1 MIFNGFKYVALSAS
15 LAAALAVSSCGSSG
29 SDGDARDGKLEYEP
43 SVNEVEVITLRSQP
57 FSRQLVANGRLSAAR
72 RISMSFRSPGVIAGI
87 DAENGRQVSA
97 GDRIAF
103 QDARDRELELESAR
117 IALDKAALDYYDVL
131 AGQGYAARDTV
142 SVPENV
148 REMARMRSGYDA
160 ALVSLKKAEL
170 ECRGSVLY
178 APFDGKVADIKLHA
192 FDMSGS
198 DPFCTLV
205 DDSSFDVD
213 FTVLESEYPFL
224 EKGLVVRVSPFSMD
238 GKELEGRIVSIN
250 PTVDKNGQIAVKA
263 TVKNDGS
270 LIDGMN
276 VRVVVERIMPSMLVV
291 PKNAVVIRDNLEVL
305 FRYSEGKA
313 VWTYVNV
320 LMSNSESH
328 AVQAN
333 EDRGADLSEGDT
345 VIVSGNL
352 NIADGSEVTIMK

>member
-1 MIFNGFKYVALSAS
+1 MIFDGFKHIALSS
-15 LAAALAVSSCGSSG
+15 LLAAALAVSSCGSSG
-29 SDGDARDGKLEYEP
+29 SGGDAKDGKLEYEP
-43 SVNEVEVITLRSQP
+43 TVNEVEVIALRSQP
-57 FSRQLVANGRLSAAR
+57 FKRQLVANGRLSAAR
-72 RISMSFRSPGVIAGI
+72 RISMSFRSPGIIAGI
-87 DAENGRQVSA
+87 DVENGGQVSA

-103 QDARDRELELESAR
+103 QDANERELELESAR

-131 AGQGYAARDTV
+131 AGQGYATRDTA

-148 REMARMRSGYDA
+148 RKMARMRSGYDA

-170 ECRGSVLY
+170 ECRGTVLY

-192 FDMSGS
+192 YDMSDS

-224 EKGLVVRVSPFSMD
+224 EKGLTVKVRPFSMD
-238 GKELEGRIVSIN
+238 GKELVGRIVSIN

-263 TVKNDGS
+263 AVRNDGS

-276 VRVVVERIMPSMLVV
+276 VRVVVERTMPSMLTV
-291 PKNAVVIRDNLEVL
+291 PKNAVVIRDNLGVL
-305 FRYSEGKA
+305 FRYSGGKA

-320 LMSNSESH
+320 LMSNSEFH
-328 AVQAN
+328 AVRAN
-333 EDRGADLSEGDT
+333 TDRGANLSEGDT

-352 NIADGSEVTIMK
+352 NIADGSEVIIKK